1 MPTHESSF
9 PHEGDPN
16 YRHATV
22 SVEPIVEHL
31 HVGGERIPERSIGIG
46 SVAVASAEL
55 PTAQEVDVQQL
66 ESERKI
72 NTMENLRALQKRFGE
87 RFVKGDLMEGGG
99 YTGGAARELLA
110 GFMDRPGFANEL
122 RRLIPNKHGA
132 LRLLK
137 DNHAYVQA
145 TLEQRYKDDP
155 SHEKA
160 PARDPYELAR
170 SVGYELTGPFAS
182 TAEFVPLDRQDFRQ
196 GERLCTFNEPTGRLR
211 DYNILWLRH
220 TEVAQ
225 TLPADQ
231 LTANTLSEAWKTY
244 LKTIGRYDRDADRY
258 DLDGLRPTRDDPYGT
273 SSMSV
278 QISRKG
284 THVSVKNRYNHTV
297 GNPDNTLDS
306 DLDNV
311 AYGLKRAVYQRVGRE
326 DLMDKTSVVLAE
338 GYIADND
345 GGIHHYQY
353 EEGNVYYGDY
363 EYINNGVVTTIDRG
377 KYDMVSPQL
386 YVPKSGKGDELR
398 LGQRGAEL
406 TGLEVSSDVRFLYKS
421 STKSKEKDPALAELR
436 RVYAE
441 RDHAE
446 LKAKAVEHVREQI
459 QSAYTAYKTVADQ
472 LPGTRSGL
480 LRRTRE
486 VAASIQELEQLFADK
501 DSEWQRGG
509 VYDYIVEKLI
519 TDGARF
525 NLVATPNVEA
535 SEAQVV
541 ALAENFGK
549 NQPYATYVYD
559 ELYRKGLYSGREWSG
574 NSGDSP
580 IRLSLISSRAD
591 GEISGHRADEQVRL
605 LRERQES
612 RPELHVRVPS
622 LLEAVT
628 YWYSLRAGGDML
640 GDNSAFDKTYIRHF
654 DLEPKTVG
662 RWAVVPRSYVYYD
675 GGPSLNGSRADV
687 RSDARLAVG

>member
-1 MPTHESSF
+1 MQTPEISF
-9 PHEGDPN
+9 LHEGNPN
-16 YRHATV
+16 YPHTTV
-22 SVEPIVEHL
+22 SIEPVTERLRVE
-31 HVGGERIPERSIGIG
+31 GECISEQSVDIGR
-46 SVAVASAEL
+46 VAVTAVEL
-55 PTAQEVDVQQL
+55 PGTPEADVQQV
-66 ESERKI
+66 ESERKM

-87 RFVKGDLMEGGG
+87 QFVKGDMMEGGG

-110 GFMDRPGFANEL
+110 GFMERPSFANEL
-122 RRLIPNKHGA
+122 KRLIPSKHGA
-132 LRLLK
+132 LALLK
-137 DNHAYVQA
+137 DNHTYIQA
-145 TLEQRYKDDP
+145 ALEQRYKDDP

-160 PARDPYELAR
+160 PAKDPYELAR
-170 SVGYELTGPFAS
+170 SIGYELTGPFES
-182 TAEFVPLDRQDFRQ
+182 TGEFVSLDRQDFRVN
-196 GERLCTFNEPTGRLR
+196 ERLCTFNEPTGRLR
-211 DYNILWLRH
+211 DYHILWLRH
-220 TEVAQ
+220 ADVSK

-231 LTANTLSEAWKTY
+231 LTQDTLSEAWKTY
-244 LKTIGRYDRDADRY
+244 LRTIGRYDRDADSY

-326 DLMDKTSVVLAE
+326 DLMDRTSVVLAE

-406 TGLEVSSDVRFLYKS
+406 AGLEVSSDVRFLYKS
-421 STKSKEKDPALAELR
+421 SAKSKEKDPALAELR

-486 VAASIQELEQLFADK
+486 VAASMQELEQLFADK
-501 DSEWQRGG
+501 DSEWQRSG

-525 NLVATPNVEA
+525 NLVATPNVGA

-541 ALAENFGK
+541 ALAESFGK
-549 NQPYATYVYD
+549 GQPYATYVYD
-559 ELYRKGLYSGREWSG
+559 ELYRKGRYSGREWSG
-574 NSGDSP
+574 NSGNAP
-580 IRLSLISSRAD
+580 IRLSLIPSRAD

-622 LLEAVT
+622 LLDAVT
-628 YWYSLRAGGDML
+628 YWYSLRAGGDKL
-640 GDNSAFDKTYIRHF
+640 DDGSAFDKTYIRHF
-654 DLEPKTVG
+654 DLEPKTVD
-662 RWAVVPRSYVYYD
+662 RWTIVPESCVSYD
-675 GGPSLNGSRADV
+675 GWPFLSDSGADNQY
-687 RSDARLAVG
+687 DARLAVG